1 MIKLEYI
8 VFMSTAT
15 VFSVEALIHFMIGK
29 HKLILPNY
37 TEAFQIV
44 LAVIIF
50 SSINA
55 LLSKYILEKS
65 QEKRNI
71 KKIFKN

>member
-55 LLSKYILEKS
+55 LLSKYIFKKFK
-65 QEKRNI
+65 KR
-71 KKIFKN
+71 KLK

>member
-44 LAVIIF
+44 IAVIIF
-50 SSINA
+50 SIINA
-55 LLSKYILEKS
+55 LLSKYILEITGK
-65 QEKRNI
+65 EETLK
-71 KKIFKN
+71 

>member
-44 LAVIIF
+44 IAVIIF
-50 SSINA
+50 SIINA
-55 LLSKYILEKS
+55 LLSKYILE
-65 QEKRNI
+65 I
-71 KKIFKN
+71 TGKKEASK